1 MTTTLAIARREL
13 GSYFRSPLAYVI
25 IAAFLVIAGYFFSVN
40 AIYGRQANVRPVFQT
55 LYTILLLLAPM
66 VTMRLLAEEQKSGTL
81 ELLLTSPVRDLEVVL
96 GKFLAGLGFFVVM
109 LIPTAYSIFLL
120 SQYGDPD
127 NGGIIGGYLGAV
139 FFCGAI
145 VAVGL
150 FTSSLTQNQ
159 IVAAVLAFAILLL
172 LWVVDGLSSV
182 FTGRVGDAL
191 SYLALYPHFNDMT
204 RGAIDTK
211 DILYYFTIILA
222 ALFLTWRSLEAR
234 RWR

>member
-1 MTTTLAIARREL
+1 MTVTMAIARREL
-13 GSYFRSPLAYVI
+13 GAYFRSPLAYVI
-25 IAAFLVIAGYFFSVN
+25 TAAFLVIAGYFFSVN
-40 AIYGRQANVRPVFQT
+40 VIFSRQATVRPLFQT
-55 LYTILLLLAPM
+55 MYTILLLIAPM
-66 VTMRLLAEEQKSGTL
+66 VTMRLLAEEQKSGTI

-96 GKFLAGLGFFVVM
+96 GKFLAGLGFFAAM
-109 LIPTAYSIFLL
+109 LALTLYYPFLL
-120 SQYGDPD
+120 RMYGNPD
-127 NGGIIGGYLGAV
+127 TGGIVGGYLGALL
-139 FFCGAI
+139 FCGAI

-159 IVAAVLAFAILLL
+159 IIAAVLSFAILLL

-182 FTGRVGDAL
+182 FGGRIGDAL
-191 SYLALYPHFNDMT
+191 QYLALYPHFNDMT

-211 DILYYFTIILA
+211 DVVYYLTVILT